1 MHSGMMGRACY
12 PIDMAI
18 GLGSRSSAKKAGG
31 SDGFDTLMSLFPQM
45 ASPESGSVPGLV
57 PGKTPGAFAETGMAG
72 DTQLMLPNSLARLLG
87 LNALFPSEPTKGMF
101 PSEASE
107 AMLFGKADLL
117 AADDGNDQT
126 LYLRIAPDGEGAFPD
141 SKQVEGEA
149 QEMILPMRLRTVEQC
164 GNRILADAELLTA
177 TGKEIPI
184 RLKLELAGVQAD
196 GLDRGEGSLTDVE
209 ANSPA
214 GKINL
219 PRMLSELGVKLLVI
233 ENAGETSG
241 QTSRAVFPG
250 TPALNRNIPG
260 LKNQWV
266 QLAGFSGSETGQTAG
281 SADADPASMTGG
293 DGYGQRADFSDGNPA
308 VFQQLAKNAGGR
320 EMSVTPS
327 QSGIDNGVSVLTSM
341 VEPGIATPQPETTE
355 HSAPVRFY
363 DLDSKLDQLKRNPG
377 QTIRVQLVPA
387 KLGKMDLSII
397 SHRGLVTV
405 KLTLDSQ
412 AAKQAVEKNLF
423 QLENRLTASGI
434 RVDNFQIS
442 VDQSSK
448 DEQFAGH
455 YYSRQQGGYDN
466 PHSGDNRRHMFDQ
479 RRMNQFNP
487 AGARF
492 DQVMVNCLA

>member
-1 MHSGMMGRACY
+1 MHSGVMGRACH
-12 PIDMAI
+12 PIDTAI
-18 GLGSRSSAKKAGG
+18 GSGGRSSAKKAGESG
-31 SDGFDTLMSLFPQM
+31 GFDTLMSLFPQM
-45 ASPESGSVPGLV
+45 ASPESGSVPGLI
-57 PGKTPGAFAETGMAG
+57 PGETPGAFAETGIEG
-72 DTQLMLPNSLARLLG
+72 DTQLMLPDSLARLLG
-87 LNALFPSEPTKGMF
+87 LNALFPSEPMEGMF

-107 AMLFGKADLL
+107 SMLFGKADLL
-117 AADDGNDQT
+117 AGSDGNDQT
-126 LYLRIAPDGEGAFPD
+126 LSLRIAPGGEGAFPD
-141 SKQVEGEA
+141 SMQIEGEA
-149 QEMILPMRLRTVEQC
+149 QEMILPMRLRTVEQH

-177 TGKEIPI
+177 TGEEIPV

-196 GLDRGEGSLTDVE
+196 GLSRGDDLLTDVE
-209 ANSPA
+209 ANSRA

-233 ENAGETSG
+233 ENAGEVSE
-241 QTSRAVFPG
+241 QSSRAALTG
-250 TPALNRNIPG
+250 TPALNRDIPG
-260 LKNQWV
+260 LKNPWV
-266 QLAGFSGSETGQTAG
+266 QLAGSETVQPTG
-281 SADADPASMTGG
+281 SADPALMMGG
-293 DGYGQRADFSDGNPA
+293 DGYGQGADFSDGNPA
-308 VFQQLAKNAGGR
+308 AFRQFAKNSAGR
-320 EMSVTPS
+320 EMSVIPS
-327 QSGIDNGVSVLTSM
+327 QSGIDNGVSVLTSTA
-341 VEPGIATPQPETTE
+341 EPGMATPQPETTE
-355 HSAPVRFY
+355 HSTQVGFY

-387 KLGKMDLSII
+387 KLGKMDLSIV
-397 SHRGLVTV
+397 SHRGMVTV

-423 QLENRLTASGI
+423 QLESRLTASGI

-479 RRMNQFNP
+479 RGLNQFNP
-487 AGARF
+487 AAAKF